1 MGIKSGSEVSLD
13 RHSDSSLEGKV
24 SSSSLHQNSVGD
36 EGHKVLKDLNEDQ
49 SKRRRRREF
58 IMTELLQTER
68 SYVKDLQVC
77 IDFYLFELRASSKD
91 PSGLKAKEKIIF
103 GNIEEIYEFHK
114 EIFVKEMEKY
124 ESLPEDIGHC
134 FVTWAHKFDMYVSY
148 CKNKPEST
156 TMLMKVSLSLYFSF

>member
-1 MGIKSGSEVSLD
+1 
-13 RHSDSSLEGKV
+13 
-24 SSSSLHQNSVGD
+24 
-36 EGHKVLKDLNEDQ
+36 
-49 SKRRRRREF
+49 
-58 IMTELLQTER
+58 MTELLQTER